1 MAKVLIACEC
11 SGVVRDAFLSLGHKA
26 MSCDL
31 KPTERL
37 GPHYVGNVW
46 DLIECPRDKGTWD
59 LIIAHPPCD
68 HIAVSGAAHFA
79 AKRADGRQQMGVDF
93 FMLFTRLTCKWA
105 IENPVGIM
113 STLYRK
119 PDQIIQPHELQMQ
132 WRNNGATHYEPNQN
146 QASKNK
152 ALSPVKW
159 NRGRNIHGE
168 PLLSVCVVARG
179 WRGWR
184 MPNSRRHASGRNRRP
199 ILSFAVGSE

>member
-79 AKRADGRQQMGVDF
+79 AKRADGRQQMGAEVMGGNKPPPEGASAQDY
-93 FMLFTRLTCKWA
+93 
-105 IENPVGIM
+105 GIYC
-113 STLYRK
+113 LLRAVE
-119 PDQIIQPHELQMQ
+119 DL
-132 WRNNGATHYEPNQN
+132 
-146 QASKNK
+146 
-152 ALSPVKW
+152 ALAMEK
-159 NRGRNIHGE
+159 
-168 PLLSVCVVARG
+168 
-179 WRGWR
+179 
-184 MPNSRRHASGRNRRP
+184 
-199 ILSFAVGSE
+199 